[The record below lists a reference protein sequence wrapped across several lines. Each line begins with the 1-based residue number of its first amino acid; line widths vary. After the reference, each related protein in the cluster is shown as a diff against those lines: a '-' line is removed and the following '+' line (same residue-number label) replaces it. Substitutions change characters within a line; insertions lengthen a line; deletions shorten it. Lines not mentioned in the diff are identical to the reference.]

1 MNETTKVIRFYKT
14 GGPDVLRVEDVRWPQ
29 PLGNEVLIRVQ
40 ALALSRLDLL
50 WREGSYCEEPQF
62 PAQIGYEA
70 AGVVESVGP
79 EVKSL
84 KVGDPVSTFP
94 AVSLTDYAAH
104 GETIL
109 YPESALLAYPQ
120 NLTPEQAAAANTGLF
135 TAYFALVELACL
147 KPDQH
152 VVVSAAGSSMGVA
165 ALQMVKA
172 VGAKNIAVTRSE
184 GKQEGLLA
192 AGADQVLIA
201 GREDVQEAIFERTEG
216 LGAEV
221 IYDAVGGPGL
231 EELIWAT
238 KRFGW
243 VIVYGQLGAMENG
256 TPFPLGACAL
266 RGLKVHASFR
276 VFDFTGH
283 PKLGLPPR
291 AEAVERAK
299 RFISDGLAAGRFSPK
314 IDRVFVGLDEYAA
327 AHRYM
332 QKDARI
338 GKVVISLG
346 GLKSNVNS
354 GGAGR
359 FLLAFAPAGM
369 APGRSSRA

>member
-14 GGPDVLRVEDVRWPQ
+14 GGPEVLRIDDVRWPK
-29 PLGNEVLIRVQ
+29 PVGNEVLIRVQ
-40 ALALSRLDLL
+40 ALALSRPDLL
-50 WREGSYCEEPQF
+50 WREGSYFEAPVF
-62 PAQIGYEA
+62 PAQLGYEA

-79 EVKSL
+79 EVKHL

-104 GETIL
+104 GEIIL

-120 NLTPEQAAAANTGLF
+120 NLTPEQAAGANTGLF
-135 TAYFALVELACL
+135 TAYFALLELACL
-147 KPDQH
+147 KRDQH
-152 VVVSAAGSSMGVA
+152 VVVTAASSSMGVA
-165 ALQMVKA
+165 ALQMIKA
-172 VGAKNIAVTRSE
+172 IGANGIAVTRSE
-184 GKQEGLLA
+184 GKKEGLLA

-201 GREDVQEAIFERTEG
+201 GREDIQEAIFERTEG

-243 VIVYGQLGAMENG
+243 VIAYGQLGAMEHG
-256 TPFPLGACAL
+256 TPLPLGACAL
-266 RGLKVHASFR
+266 RGLKVYVSFR

-283 PKLGLPPR
+283 PKLGLPAR
-291 AEAVERAK
+291 TEVVERAK

-314 IDRVFVGLDEYAA
+314 IDRVFDGLDEYAA
-327 AHRYM
+327 AHRHM
-332 QKDARI
+332 ETGARI
-338 GKVVISLG
+338 GTVVISLRG
-346 GLKSNVNS
+346 
-354 GGAGR
+354 
-359 FLLAFAPAGM
+359 
-369 APGRSSRA
+369 

>member
-1 MNETTKVIRFYKT
+1 M
-14 GGPDVLRVEDVRWPQ
+14 
-29 PLGNEVLIRVQ
+29 
-40 ALALSRLDLL
+40 
-50 WREGSYCEEPQF
+50 
-62 PAQIGYEA
+62 
-70 AGVVESVGP
+70 
-79 EVKSL
+79 
-84 KVGDPVSTFP
+84 
-94 AVSLTDYAAH
+94 
-104 GETIL
+104 TISCT

-172 VGAKNIAVTRSE
+172 VGAKSIAVTRSE

-201 GREDVQEAIFERTEG
+201 GREDVQEAIFGRTEG

-266 RGLKVHASFR
+266 RGLKLQASFR

-332 QKDARI
+332 EKDARI

-346 GLKSNVNS
+346 GLQSN
-354 GGAGR
+354 ADR
-359 FLLAFAPAGM
+359 
-369 APGRSSRA
+369 

>member
-1 MNETTKVIRFYKT
+1 
-14 GGPDVLRVEDVRWPQ
+14 
-29 PLGNEVLIRVQ
+29 VQ

-50 WREGSYCEEPQF
+50 WREGSYCEEAEF

-120 NLTPEQAAAANTGLF
+120 NLTPEQAAAASTGLF
-135 TAYFALVELACL
+135 TAYFALVELAWL

-172 VGAKNIAVTRSE
+172 VGAKSIAVTRSE

-192 AGADQVLIA
+192 AGAD
-201 GREDVQEAIFERTEG
+201 
-216 LGAEV
+216 
-221 IYDAVGGPGL
+221 
-231 EELIWAT
+231 
-238 KRFGW
+238 
-243 VIVYGQLGAMENG
+243 
-256 TPFPLGACAL
+256 
-266 RGLKVHASFR
+266 
-276 VFDFTGH
+276 
-283 PKLGLPPR
+283 
-291 AEAVERAK
+291 
-299 RFISDGLAAGRFSPK
+299 
-314 IDRVFVGLDEYAA
+314 
-327 AHRYM
+327 
-332 QKDARI
+332 
-338 GKVVISLG
+338 
-346 GLKSNVNS
+346 
-354 GGAGR
+354 
-359 FLLAFAPAGM
+359 
-369 APGRSSRA
+369 

>member
-1 MNETTKVIRFYKT
+1 MI
-14 GGPDVLRVEDVRWPQ
+14 
-29 PLGNEVLIRVQ
+29 
-40 ALALSRLDLL
+40 
-50 WREGSYCEEPQF
+50 
-62 PAQIGYEA
+62 
-70 AGVVESVGP
+70 
-79 EVKSL
+79 
-84 KVGDPVSTFP
+84 STFP
-94 AVSLTDYAAH
+94 AVSLLDYTAH

-152 VVVSAAGSSMGVA
+152 VVVTAASSSMGVA
-165 ALQMVKA
+165 ALQLIKA
-172 VGAKNIAVTRSE
+172 IGAKGIAVTRSE
-184 GKQEGLLA
+184 GKKEALLA

-201 GREDVQEAIFERTEG
+201 GREDVQQAIFERTEG

-243 VIVYGQLGAMENG
+243 VIVYGQLGAMESG
-256 TPFPLGACAL
+256 TLLPLGACFL
-266 RGLKVHASFR
+266 RGLKVHATFR
-276 VFDFTGH
+276 VFEFTGH
-283 PKLGLPPR
+283 PTLGLPAR
-291 AEAVERAK
+291 ADAVERAK

-314 IDRVFVGLDEYAA
+314 IDRIFDGLDEYAA

-332 QKDARI
+332 ERNCQI
-338 GKVVISLG
+338 GKVVISLRG
-346 GLKSNVNS
+346 
-354 GGAGR
+354 
-359 FLLAFAPAGM
+359 
-369 APGRSSRA
+369 

>member
-1 MNETTKVIRFYKT
+1 MNETAKVIRFYKS
-14 GGPDVLRVEDVRWPQ
+14 GGPEVLKIEDVRRLKPV
-29 PLGNEVLIRVQ
+29 GNEVAVRVQ

-50 WREGSYCEEPQF
+50 WREGAYCEEPCF
-62 PAQIGYEA
+62 PARIGYEA
-70 AGVVESVGP
+70 AGIVESVGP
-79 EVKSL
+79 EVRSL
-84 KVGDPVSTFP
+84 KVGDRVSTFP
-94 AVSLTDYAAH
+94 AVSLLDYTAH

-109 YPESALLAYPQ
+109 YPESALLAYPK

-152 VVVSAAGSSMGVA
+152 VVVTAASSSMGVA
-165 ALQMVKA
+165 ALQLIKA
-172 VGAKNIAVTRSE
+172 IRGKSIAVTRSE
-184 GKQEGLLA
+184 AKQEGLLA
-192 AGADQVLIA
+192 VGADQVLIA
-201 GREDVQEAIFERTEG
+201 GRENIQEAIFECTEG

-238 KRFGW
+238 KRLGW
-243 VIVYGQLGAMENG
+243 VVVYGQLGAMENG
-256 TPFPLGACAL
+256 TPFPLGACAF

-283 PKLGLPPR
+283 PKLGLPAR

-299 RFISDGLAAGRFSPK
+299 RFISNGLAAGRFSPK
-314 IDRVFVGLDEYAA
+314 IDRVFVGLGEYAA

-332 QKDARI
+332 EKNARI
-338 GKVVISLG
+338 GKVVISLKG
-346 GLKSNVNS
+346 
-354 GGAGR
+354 
-359 FLLAFAPAGM
+359 
-369 APGRSSRA
+369 

>member
-1 MNETTKVIRFYKT
+1 
-14 GGPDVLRVEDVRWPQ
+14 
-29 PLGNEVLIRVQ
+29 
-40 ALALSRLDLL
+40 
-50 WREGSYCEEPQF
+50 
-62 PAQIGYEA
+62 
-70 AGVVESVGP
+70 
-79 EVKSL
+79 
-84 KVGDPVSTFP
+84 
-94 AVSLTDYAAH
+94 
-104 GETIL
+104 
-109 YPESALLAYPQ
+109 
-120 NLTPEQAAAANTGLF
+120 
-135 TAYFALVELACL
+135 
-147 KPDQH
+147 
-152 VVVSAAGSSMGVA
+152 MGVA
-165 ALQMVKA
+165 ALQLVKA
-172 VGAKNIAVTRSE
+172 VGAKSIAVTRSE

-192 AGADQVLIA
+192 AGADQVLVA

-283 PKLGLPPR
+283 PKLGLRAR

-338 GKVVISLG
+338 GKVVISL
-346 GLKSNVNS
+346 
-354 GGAGR
+354 
-359 FLLAFAPAGM
+359 
-369 APGRSSRA
+369 PG

>member
-1 MNETTKVIRFYKT
+1 MKTTKVIRFHKT
-14 GGPDVLRVEDVRWPQ
+14 GGPEVLRVEDVRRPHAV
-29 PLGNEVLIRVQ
+29 GNEVLIRVQ

-50 WREGSYCEEPQF
+50 WREGSYFEEPQF

-84 KVGDPVSTFP
+84 KVGDPVATFP

-147 KPDQH
+147 KPDQQ
-152 VVVSAAGSSMGVA
+152 VVVSAAGSSMGIA
-165 ALQMVKA
+165 ALQMVKV
-172 VGAKNIAVTRSE
+172 VGAKSIAVTRSE
-184 GKQEGLLA
+184 GKQAGLLA

-291 AEAVERAK
+291 VGAVERAK
-299 RFISDGLAAGRFSPK
+299 RFISDGLAADRLSPK
-314 IDRVFVGLDEYAA
+314 IDRVFVGLDEYIA
-327 AHRYM
+327 AHRYL
-332 QKDARI
+332 QNDARI

-346 GLKSNVNS
+346 GRQSIAL
-354 GGAGR
+354 
-359 FLLAFAPAGM
+359 
-369 APGRSSRA
+369 